1 MERPLT
7 ILLWHVHGS
16 WTTSFV
22 HGRHRYLVARLPDRG
37 PDGLGRAATYRWP
50 DGVEE
55 IDPTRAAAAPVDV
68 VLLQRELDL
77 HLAPSWLGGRRPG
90 RDVPAVYVEHN
101 APQGRIADMRHLLAD
116 RDDIPVVHVSHFN
129 ALFWDNGRARTRVI
143 EHGVIDPGH
152 RARADLPRGVV
163 AINEACR
170 RGRVTGTDLL
180 ATLSAGAPLDLFGI
194 DAARLGGREVT
205 QAELHDEMARRRV
218 YVHPF
223 RWTSLGLTL
232 IEAMLLGLP
241 VVALDTTAI
250 GEAVPPDA
258 GVVSNRL
265 DVLAGAVGSFARDP
279 DQSLEVGALARR
291 AALARYS
298 LTRFLD
304 DWDDLLFGLV
314 PAAC

>member
-1 MERPLT
+1 VERPLT
-7 ILLWHVHGS
+7 ILFWHVHGS

-22 HGRHRYLVARLPDRG
+22 RGRHRYLVARLPDRG
-37 PDGLGRAATYRWP
+37 PDGLGRAATYCWP
-50 DGVEE
+50 DAVEE
-55 IDPTRAAAAPVDV
+55 IDPVRAAAAPVDV

-90 RDVPAVYVEHN
+90 RDIPAVYVEHN

-129 ALFWDNGRARTRVI
+129 ALFWDNGRAPSRVI
-143 EHGVIDPGH
+143 EHGVVDPGH
-152 RARADLPRGVV
+152 RATAELARGVV
-163 AINEACR
+163 AINEAHR

-180 ATLSAGAPLDLFGI
+180 APLSACAPLDLYGI
-194 DAARLGGREVT
+194 DAPRLGGRDVT
-205 QAELHDEMARRRV
+205 QAELHHEMARRRV

-250 GEAVPPDA
+250 GEAVPPEA

-265 DVLAGAVGSFARDP
+265 DVLAGAVGTFAHDVE
-279 DQSLEVGALARR
+279 QSLEVGANARR

-298 LTRFLD
+298 LARFLD
-304 DWDDLLFGLV
+304 DWNDLLLALV
-314 PAAC
+314 PTSG